1 MGQSSQFSHIKYPA
15 LILHILMKI
24 VLSCNQKICQK
35 LLMIRSSL
43 SPVFR
48 IIDSLKQCVKLNK
61 KAPVL
66 ELFWGKF
73 ADANIFFIEHL
84 EWLLLNQNSDIWQ
97 MCMCGCSFMTN
108 VYVCVLFTSVIT
120 LLEIVK
126 TLSSDFKST
135 KLVLQIGCPS
145 FYLISWRKS
154 ALIQN
159 PSSPIPK
166 IFNRHGIAERQKIC
180 RCKCFNMG
188 KYLKAY

>member
-1 MGQSSQFSHIKYPA
+1 
-15 LILHILMKI
+15 MKI

-48 IIDSLKQCVKLNK
+48 IIDSLKQCVKLIRKHLHWSHFGGN
-61 KAPVL
+61 L
-66 ELFWGKF
+66 LTQIFSSLNTSSDCFWIKILIYG
-73 ADANIFFIEHL
+73 
-84 EWLLLNQNSDIWQ
+84 
-97 MCMCGCSFMTN
+97 N
-108 VYVCVLFTSVIT
+108 VYVWVFVYGKCVCVCDFTSVIT

-180 RCKCFNMG
+180 RCKCFNIG

>member
-1 MGQSSQFSHIKYPA
+1 
-15 LILHILMKI
+15 MKI

-48 IIDSLKQCVKLNK
+48 IIDSLKQCVKLIRKHLHWSHFGGN
-61 KAPVL
+61 L
-66 ELFWGKF
+66 LTQIFSSLNTSSDCFWIKILIYGKCVCVGVR
-73 ADANIFFIEHL
+73 L
-84 EWLLLNQNSDIWQ
+84 WQ
-97 MCMCGCSFMTN
+97 MCMC
-108 VYVCVLFTSVIT
+108 VCCFTSVIT

-126 TLSSDFKST
+126 TEALSSNFKST